1 MSISSERT
9 AALRDYVP
17 EVRELTIDGKPVKPA
32 GETWD
37 VYNPATEEVI
47 ATVGGATTDQV
58 DEAVAGRPHG
68 VHDLVH
74 AVGRGARPP
83 PSTGSP
89 TAWRPGGRPAAA
101 LDRQRGRHARLH
113 WPSTSR

>member
-1 MSISSERT
+1 MSISSERI

-47 ATVGGATTDQV
+47 ATVSGATKEQV
-58 DEAVAGRPHG
+58 DEAIRAARTAFDTWSKMSGEERSAAMHSLADRLEPGGRSCWPPSSTRW
-68 VHDLVH
+68 
-74 AVGRGARPP
+74 APPSPP
-83 PSTGSP
+83 PSS
-89 TAWRPGGRPAAA
+89 
-101 LDRQRGRHARLH
+101 
-113 WPSTSR
+113 SR